1 VNANTDIESSLSI
14 DEKNAYKALIE
25 GCAAKTVDADN
36 NFDVDNDID
45 DLKKSFRCRCS
56 KTFFFRRRYKYCF
69 YTRKAFPGACIIK
82 LISAVI
88 YGFP

>member
-1 VNANTDIESSLSI
+1 MNANTDIESSLSI

-45 DLKKSFRCRCS
+45 DLKKSFRCRRS
-56 KTFFFRRRYKYCF
+56 KTFFFVGDINIVF
-69 YTRKAFPGACIIK
+69 IPGK
-82 LISAVI
+82 PFQGPLS
-88 YGFP
+88 

>member
-36 NFDVDNDID
+36 NFDVENDID
-45 DLKKSFRCRCS
+45 DLKKSFRCRRI
-56 KTFFFRRRYKYCF
+56 KTFFFVDDKNIVF
-69 YTRKAFPGACIIK
+69 IPRKPLQG
-82 LISAVI
+82 LVS
-88 YGFP
+88 